1 MPEQKYKQNG
11 GEKYIHTQQAE
22 TDFSLEIKMIKKEY
36 TQVPIPTIPTINKK
50 EAWGKTTENV
60 EEKTDEDGKP
70 TENVEEK
77 TDDDGKPTENVEEN
91 PDEDGNTTYINIVK
105 NDIPIKKYGFTY
117 QDNNITAHNFELLFE
132 DRNKLYGVDGDNGIG
147 RGNLMKTHNGS
158 NYDIKSYIQHVVNI
172 YNHYVPL
179 RTQIFPEYAKHIPS
193 MKYKIKNETDG
204 ETEEGKT
211 EEYQTKE
218 GEKDQERKNTEN
230 VLKIIMTMFS
240 EVTIDKDGN
249 PIKDKDGKP
258 ITKTVIEQLRDFIVN
273 EGDKEVD
280 NKILDRYKKTL
291 NEIYKN
297 DDVESKIE
305 SDNNLF
311 KILTVFAWEKSDKI
325 MEQYEKSLKDQEE
338 KEKAATLK
346 AMQEADKQDN
356 RGGSGSGDLTK
367 NNGESRFTLSPAQR
381 AYRRRAVFLCFLSFV
396 WNSWLLFSTLFSVYS
411 FMTRILDLRQDYID
425 RGIGDFGETES
436 GNIFFSWFSVMQ
448 EIFTI
453 GIVEMSTNI
462 AQRSVTM
469 AQSLANNT
477 IDSLRYQGHLSW
489 ERGFAIYMND
499 LMSGVLTWSGGISAE
514 MNFQRSVNELMFE
527 IRQTGLDLRTHAYS
541 INNAITNSIGGMSA
555 TTMVLLRVLYPE
567 EVPQMSSGA
576 AVTLNLIS
584 NWVPVVGPVVS
595 SIANSAYVGYTLYD
609 LHTRHDLNIMEI
621 TQESLS
627 TLLEQLQN
635 TPADIRLLFN
645 GLYRRPLAI
654 EDAPTGAVATVD
666 TVPEPNPDPNTNHEG
681 GSRGKKRSYKKGRKG
696 KQVKKN
702 RSYRRK

>member
-1 MPEQKYKQNG
+1 MPEQKYKQKG
-11 GEKYIHTQQAE
+11 GEKYEHKPE
-22 TDFSLEIKMIKKEY
+22 TEKEFINQLKKILPY
-36 TQVPIPTIPTINKK
+36 VQVQVPTIKKK
-50 EAWGKTTENV
+50 EAWVTENKKEETEV
-60 EEKTDEDGKP
+60 ENEK
-70 TENVEEK
+70 V
-77 TDDDGKPTENVEEN
+77 N
-91 PDEDGNTTYINIVK
+91 PDEDGIATYIKIAP

-117 QDNNITAHNFELLFE
+117 KDNNITAHNFELLFE
-132 DRNKLYGVDGDNGIG
+132 DRNKLYGLGDNSIG
-147 RGNLMKTHNGS
+147 RGNLMKTHKDS
-158 NYDIKSYIQHVVNI
+158 KYDIPSYIQHVVNI

-179 RTQIFPEYAKHIPS
+179 RTQLFPEYAKHLPI
-193 MKYKIKNETDG
+193 MQYNI
-204 ETEEGKT
+204 
-211 EEYQTKE
+211 E
-218 GEKDQERKNTEN
+218 GEEETQNLGSEKEQKKQKRQDTEN
-230 VLKIIMTMFS
+230 FLKIIMTMFS
-240 EVTIDKDGN
+240 EVSE
-249 PIKDKDGKP
+249 DGKV
-258 ITKTVIEQLRDFIVN
+258 KTVIEQLRDFIV
-273 EGDKEVD
+273 EKGDKEVD
-280 NKILDRYKKTL
+280 EKILDRYEETVEQISILDEKTKL
-291 NEIYKN
+291 NLGKLK
-297 DDVESKIE
+297 DV
-305 SDNNLF
+305 DNLF
-311 KILTVFAWEKSDKI
+311 KILTVFAWEKSGKI

-356 RGGSGSGDLTK
+356 RGGSNELTK
-367 NNGESRFTLSPAQR
+367 SDGERRFTLSPEQR

-396 WNSWLLFSTLFSVYS
+396 WNSWLLFSTLFSLYS

-436 GNIFFSWFSVMQ
+436 GNIFFSWFTVMQ

-453 GIVEMSTNI
+453 GIVEMTTNI

-477 IDSLRYQGHLSW
+477 IDSLRYQNHLSW
-489 ERGFAIYMND
+489 ERGFAIYVND
-499 LMSGVLTWSGGISAE
+499 LMSGVLTWSAGVSGE

-567 EVPQMSSGA
+567 EVQQMSTSTS
-576 AVTLNLIS
+576 VMLNITS
-584 NWVPVVGPVVS
+584 NWVPFVGPIVS

-609 LHTRHDLNIMEI
+609 LHTRHGLNISEI

-654 EDAPTGAVATVD
+654 EDAPTVPAIENAVTVVD
-666 TVPEPNPDPNTNHEG
+666 GNDNNSNTNGEG

>member
-1 MPEQKYKQNG
+1 MPEQKYKQKG
-11 GEKYIHTQQAE
+11 GEQITGEFIEDVFKKNLF
-22 TDFSLEIKMIKKEY
+22 DIKFDKDIV
-36 TQVPIPTIPTINKK
+36 VPDINKK
-50 EAWGKTTENV
+50 IREAWTDTEKPTDQDIKTTIKSNI
-60 EEKTDEDGKP
+60 
-70 TENVEEK
+70 NFSS
-77 TDDDGKPTENVEEN
+77 
-91 PDEDGNTTYINIVK
+91 PDEKIRDYGIRYNDINITSTRYEH
-105 NDIPIKKYGFTY
+105 I
-117 QDNNITAHNFELLFE
+117 ELLYA
-132 DRNKLYGVDGDNGIG
+132 DRKKLYGVNDDKFEKNKGMFNSN
-147 RGNLMKTHNGS
+147 NLEQTHKDS
-158 NYDIKSYIQHVVNI
+158 NYDIPSYIQHVVNI

-179 RTQIFPEYAKHIPS
+179 RTQLFPEYAKHIPI
-193 MKYKIKNETDG
+193 MKYKINNETDG
-204 ETEEGKT
+204 ETDGE
-211 EEYQTKE
+211 TKS
-218 GEKDQERKNTEN
+218 EKNQKRKDTEN

-240 EVTIDKDGN
+240 EVSE
-249 PIKDKDGKP
+249 DGKV
-258 ITKTVIEQLRDFIVN
+258 KTVIEQLRDFIV
-273 EGDKEVD
+273 EKGDKEVD
-280 NKILDRYKKTL
+280 EKILGIYEKTVQEISKLDETEKGNL
-291 NEIYKN
+291 NLGEKLEEAGAGV
-297 DDVESKIE
+297 D
-305 SDNNLF
+305 NLF
-311 KILTVFAWEKSDKI
+311 KILTVFAWEKSGKI
-325 MEQYEKSLKDQEE
+325 MKQYEKSLKDQEE

-356 RGGSGSGDLTK
+356 RGGSNELTK
-367 NNGESRFTLSPAQR
+367 SDGERRFTLSPEQR

-396 WNSWLLFSTLFSVYS
+396 WNSWLLFSTLFSLYS

-436 GNIFFSWFSVMQ
+436 GNIFFSWFTVMQ

-453 GIVEMSTNI
+453 GIVEMTTNI

-477 IDSLRYQGHLSW
+477 IDSLRYQNHLSW
-489 ERGFAIYMND
+489 ERGFAIYVND
-499 LMSGVLTWSGGISAE
+499 LMSGVLTWSAGVSGE

-576 AVTLNLIS
+576 SVTLNLIS
-584 NWVPVVGPVVS
+584 NWVPVVGPIVS

-609 LHTRHDLNIMEI
+609 LHTRHGIDIREI

-635 TPADIRLLFN
+635 TPDDIRLLFN

-654 EDAPTGAVATVD
+654 ENAPTDTTDNTVA
-666 TVPEPNPDPNTNHEG
+666 EPDNTGDNDNNSNTTPNGKG

>member
-1 MPEQKYKQNG
+1 MPEQKYKQKG
-11 GEKYIHTQQAE
+11 GDHSIQLEKA
-22 TDFSLEIKMIKKEY
+22 FFLEIENIKQTEQIEY
-36 TQVPIPTIPTINKK
+36 IEVPTIKT
-50 EAWGKTTENV
+50 AWANIQS
-60 EEKTDEDGKP
+60 
-70 TENVEEK
+70 ENVEEK
-77 TDDDGKPTENVEEN
+77 TDDDGKPTENLEEKT
-91 PDEDGNTTYINIVK
+91 DEDGKTTNINIVK

-132 DRNKLYGVDGDNGIG
+132 DRNKLYGLDGVTVSIG
-147 RGNLMKTHNGS
+147 RGNLMTNHNEFKEKSKTKEGKREIAS
-158 NYDIKSYIQHVVNI
+158 GIESYIKHVVNI

-193 MKYKIKNETDG
+193 MKYKINN

-211 EEYQTKE
+211 DGETKS
-218 GEKDQERKNTEN
+218 EKNQKRKDTEN
-230 VLKIIMTMFS
+230 VLKTIMTMFS
-240 EVTIDKDGN
+240 EVSE
-249 PIKDKDGKP
+249 DGKV
-258 ITKTVIEQLRDFIVN
+258 KTVIEQLHDFI
-273 EGDKEVD
+273 EKGEQA
-280 NKILDRYKKTL
+280 ILDNYKTTL
-291 NEIYKN
+291 NDIYKN
-297 DDVESKIE
+297 DDVLSKIE
-305 SDNNLF
+305 SDELTKDNNLF

-338 KEKAATLK
+338 KEKADTLK
-346 AMQEADKQDN
+346 AMQEVDEQERQEK
-356 RGGSGSGDLTK
+356 RGGSNDLTK
-367 NNGESRFTLSPAQR
+367 SNGESRFTLSPAQR

-436 GNIFFSWFSVMQ
+436 GNIFFSWFTVMQ
-448 EIFTI
+448 EIFAI

-477 IDSLRYQGHLSW
+477 IDSLRYQSSQSW
-489 ERGFAIYMND
+489 ERGFAIYVND
-499 LMSGVLTWSGGISAE
+499 LMSGVLTWSAGVSGE
-514 MNFQRSVNELMFE
+514 MNFQRSMNELMFE

-654 EDAPTGAVATVD
+654 EDAPTGAVD
-666 TVPEPNPDPNTNHEG
+666 TVPEPNPDPNTNPDG